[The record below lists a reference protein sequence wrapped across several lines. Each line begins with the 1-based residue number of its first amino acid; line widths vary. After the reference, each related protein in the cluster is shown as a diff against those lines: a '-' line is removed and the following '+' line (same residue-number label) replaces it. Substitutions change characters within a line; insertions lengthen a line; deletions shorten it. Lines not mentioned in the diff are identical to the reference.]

1 MTAISER
8 MQAAIRIVEKRGY
21 LHTPCK
27 ACGMCFVVP
36 ASGKWCLNCGA
47 GA

>member
-1 MTAISER
+1 MTAISAR
-8 MQAAIRIVEKRGY
+8 QQAAIRIVKKRGY
-21 LHTPCK
+21 LHTPCT
-27 ACGMCFVVP
+27 ACGQRMVVP